1 MIKVKLKTKIN
12 FDGQLKNVGDE
23 LTMTKS
29 RFEEMQTNFKN
40 QKLDFNK
47 FIEILEIEATKPKG
61 RSKKK

>member
-23 LTMTKS
+23 LTMTKT
-29 RFEEMQTNFKN
+29 RFEQMQTNFKN